1 MLRRNNIRRNPMS
14 VNETFETITHLS
26 HKSMAQAS
34 SLGDLNLRIFERLAA
49 RHVDAMNLAVEH
61 SVRLAKLATETNDFS
76 SFFKDQVEATND
88 LSELLFNE
96 SKENLKLVA
105 QARDDYRAWFEKI
118 LAEMSAEQ
126 RKDFFPAKKAA
137 A

>member
-1 MLRRNNIRRNPMS
+1 MS
-14 VNETFETITHLS
+14 VNETFETITNLS
-26 HKSMAQAS
+26 HKSVAKVS

-49 RHVDAMNLAVEH
+49 RHVDAMNLAVEQ
-61 SVRLAKLATETNDFS
+61 SLRLAKLATETKDFS
-76 SFFKDQVEATND
+76 RFFKDQVEATNS

-105 QARDDYRAWFEKI
+105 QARDDYRAWFENI

-126 RKDFFPAKKAA
+126 HKDFVPVKKATA
-137 A
+137 

>member
-1 MLRRNNIRRNPMS
+1 MS
-14 VNETFETITHLS
+14 VNETFETITNLS
-26 HKSMAQAS
+26 HKSVAQVS
-34 SLGDLNLRIFERLAA
+34 SLGELNLRIFERLAA

-61 SVRLAKLATETNDFS
+61 SVRLARLATETTDFS
-76 SFFKDQVEATND
+76 TFFKDQVAATNS
-88 LSELLFNE
+88 LSELMFNE

-105 QARDDYRAWFEKI
+105 QARDDFRAWFENI

-126 RKDFFPAKKAA
+126 RKDFGPAKKAA